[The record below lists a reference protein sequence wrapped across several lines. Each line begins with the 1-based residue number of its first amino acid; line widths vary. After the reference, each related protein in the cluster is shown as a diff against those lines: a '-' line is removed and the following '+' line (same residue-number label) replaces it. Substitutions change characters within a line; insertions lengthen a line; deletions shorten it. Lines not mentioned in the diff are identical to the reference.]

1 MMTDE
6 VQQYTEIVMSWYS
19 FDMLDWC
26 NDNIPG
32 YGRFV
37 SPSFYFDTGYSWYA
51 RNAVTKV
58 GVIFSFARPEDATL
72 FALRWA

>member
-1 MMTDE
+1 MMTGE
-6 VQQYTEIVMSWYS
+6 VQQYTEIVLSQYTIG
-19 FDMLDWC
+19 MLDWC
-26 NDNIPG
+26 NENIRG

-37 SPSFYFDTGYSWYA
+37 SPSFYFDTRYSWYA
-51 RNAVTKV
+51 RNAVTKD